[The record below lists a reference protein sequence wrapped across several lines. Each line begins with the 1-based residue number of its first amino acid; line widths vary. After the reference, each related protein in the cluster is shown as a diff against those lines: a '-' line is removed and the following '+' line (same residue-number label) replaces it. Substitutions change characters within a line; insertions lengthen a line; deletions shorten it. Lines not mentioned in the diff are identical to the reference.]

1 MHFSIRSEIQ
11 PDGEIKPILIVPII
25 ARYSKKDWH
34 GRKISA
40 VLYKEFTRDG
50 YLLNR
55 RAKNYELLNEIQRE
69 KNFWMK
75 RFTKRHP
82 EAKFFYDLNKNGVL
96 YWNFFFTNFFIE

>member
-11 PDGEIKPILIVPII
+11 SDGEIKPVLFVPII
-25 ARYSKKDWH
+25 ARYSKKDCL
-34 GRKISA
+34 GRTISA

-55 RAKNYELLNEIQRE
+55 RAKNYALLEDIQRE
-69 KNFWMK
+69 KNLWVK

-82 EAKFFYDLNKNGVL
+82 EAKYFYDLNKNGVV
-96 YWNFFFTNFFIE
+96 Y